1 MPACKVCGEEVDDLI
16 AVKVDGRIKKLCE
29 NCADEANEQQEIA
42 KQSESAV
49 QQMMGYK
56 GRR

>member
-1 MPACKVCGEEVDDLI
+1 MAMCKVCGEEVDEL
-16 AVKVDGRIKKLCE
+16 VSVNVGGKRKKMCE
-29 NCADEANEQQEIA
+29 DCADEAREHDEIA
-42 KQSESAV
+42 EASEGVV